1 MSPSCDCGPNKPFW
15 TLKVLFF
22 WAIHGAS
29 TSLLMFF
36 HWLWSLRCGLSTS
49 TVATPQEHSSNQT
62 ATHCSILL
70 NGICPTDEL
79 KHQQWW
85 FLHAHVLCC
94 NTYLFWSGLSNLEKV
109 ERLWKVFFGHQW
121 RTKIWKGLQNS
132 SSSFWLD
139 ESSST
144 FLFFSWMQYLYNWFI
159 GNFMETS

>member
-22 WAIHGAS
+22 GAIHGAS

-36 HWLWSLRCGLSTS
+36 HRLWSLRCGLSTS

-70 NGICPTDEL
+70 NGICPNDEL

-85 FLHAHVLCC
+85 FWHAHVLCC

-109 ERLWKVFFGHQW
+109 ERLWKVFFGHQM
-121 RTKIWKGLQNS
+121 TYQKSGKDFKIQAVASDLMSQVQF
-132 SSSFWLD
+132 SSSFLGCSIFTID
-139 ESSST
+139 S
-144 FLFFSWMQYLYNWFI
+144 
-159 GNFMETS
+159 